1 MSQQLTINLLC
12 ILIFF
17 TLHYSIKLENSM
29 KKPLFYVIIKVQ
41 RLLKQNRGSC
51 FFMSIYSINE
61 ANEKIK
67 RIINRRAENPAND
80 TKVKFAGK
88 MNGLM
93 KYLTNATRDY
103 KNPQTVQA
111 HKEKLQKSIARDEEL
126 QTLPKLV
133 TAGEKLVDKSA
144 SGKPRKWEQHKA
156 DSLKLHELY
165 TRLVQ
170 IDGCQ
175 KIISPTRLEQLAA
188 CGQDLH
194 FVLDKDG
201 NKKLARAYFCR
212 MRLCPMCQWRRS
224 LKLFGQ
230 VSRITAELDKQN
242 PDVAYLFVT
251 FTQKNVDGSEL
262 GAEITR
268 LQNAFS
274 IITAKHAAKKK
285 VPALAA
291 RFKRSYLGYI
301 KSVEVTYNPET
312 FTYHP
317 HLHVVFAVRAGYFK
331 SGNYLRK
338 SDWIALW
345 AELLSLN
352 YAPQVDVKRI
362 KGDKQKA
369 VAELAKYPAK
379 TTSILNLPEEQALS
393 VLQTFLCFCNKRRFV
408 SFGGCFL
415 DVKRQLHL
423 QDVEASNAN
432 LIDVD
437 QTTAGFTAVGR
448 ALYTY
453 NARLG
458 CYVSE

>member
-1 MSQQLTINLLC
+1 MSQYLATNTIVNFIC

-17 TLHYSIKLENSM
+17 TLHYGKKDM
-29 KKPLFYVIIKVQ
+29 KKPLFYVIIKVS
-41 RLLKQNRGSC
+41 RLLKQNRG
-51 FFMSIYSINE
+51 FFIIMSIYSLKQKMNFGKRNFGNFVKHLRE
-61 ANEKIK
+61 VDYKSPTAKVQHQEKI
-67 RIINRRAENPAND
+67 AQVAAAD
-80 TKVKFAGK
+80 
-88 MNGLM
+88 
-93 KYLTNATRDY
+93 
-103 KNPQTVQA
+103 
-111 HKEKLQKSIARDEEL
+111 EKLL
-126 QTLPKLV
+126 TLPKVV

-144 SGKPRKWEQHKA
+144 SGKRRKWEQHKA
-156 DSLKLHELY
+156 DSLKLYYLY
-165 TRLVQ
+165 TELVKM
-170 IDGCQ
+170 DGCQ

-194 FVLDKDG
+194 FVLDAGG

-230 VSRITAELDKQN
+230 VSKITAELDKQY
-242 PDVAYLFVT
+242 PDIAYLFVT
-251 FTQKNVDGSEL
+251 FTQQNVDGSEL
-262 GAEITR
+262 GKEIDR
-268 LQNAFS
+268 IQAAFK
-274 IITAKHAAKKK
+274 ILTDTHVRKDK

-291 RFKRSYLGYI
+291 RFRKSYFGYV

-317 HLHVVFAVRAGYFK
+317 HLHIVFAVKAGYFK
-331 SGNYLRK
+331 SGNYLKK
-338 SDWIALW
+338 SEWIALW

-369 VAELAKYPAK
+369 VAELTKYPAK
-379 TTSILNLPEEQALS
+379 TTSILNLPQEQALS
-393 VLQTFLCFCNKRRFV
+393 VLHTFLCFCNKRRFV
-408 SFGGCFL
+408 SFGGCFFN
-415 DVKRQLHL
+415 VKRQLRL
-423 QDVEASNAN
+423 ADVEGAKADLVN
-432 LIDVD
+432 VD

-458 CYVSE
+458 CYVSK